1 MGFKIGVAIP
11 IGYYHG
17 ASGQTIRAR
26 IVDESGGVF
35 GAELT
40 LVENAAVL
48 AAGRPGFYESS
59 FTPDAAGTWSVIIY
73 YSSVKYGQMFY
84 DVGGGLTT
92 QEKADVEAEAVDAL
106 ESFDL
111 DHLLKVAHPTGDP
124 VADSILDLLL
134 NKDAG
139 QTFDRTTDSL
149 EFLGEI
155 NAAILADVTGI
166 AGAVMRGTD
175 GAALVADGWDAGLA
189 TILDNFTGVRIG
201 YLDELDFGLQ
211 EAIASIVDNQL
222 RNALGTVA
230 GGGTGFEED
239 GTGLS
244 LYTSIAG
251 IREASWF
258 DGTAQQALADMPY
271 IKTAISGEK
280 SPRVDQASIEAV
292 NLSLHNLRPDADVIQ
307 TSEYSGI
314 LVNIHRFRIGTD
326 GSWTAIVN
334 GAAMTEDAGF
344 ARYSYGFPNA
354 SWQAGDLVRYTVR
367 DGTIEIPAGS
377 GQAYK
382 IPQLFDYAVI
392 GGASAIIEMLGTP
405 GLFESTAATVNTVT
419 CADLV
424 DRAGLYEKMMIVPV
438 EGDQKGMGRYI
449 TEYNGTDVLTVV
461 PDWSTDPDASGN
473 FRFTIIPVPEGFLY
487 EAGKGLSASYDLIN
501 GIAQFTR
508 VYNDHTQTDAAGTE
522 DTIFEYDNAPYAW
535 KPTYLMV
542 HLDEM
547 VDGDHIEVRIY
558 EKDNDTDD
566 NWRLLAH
573 KNYFDAQSVPAKPI
587 RLPPVDLALKVTSAQ
602 TGGAA
607 RTNLFKLYKES

>member
-92 QEKADVEAEAVDAL
+92 QEKTDVEAEAVDAL

-175 GAALVADGWDAGLA
+175 NAATVADGWDAGLA
-189 TILDNFTGVRIG
+189 TILDNFTALRIG

-211 EAIASIVDNQL
+211 EAIAAVAAQIVVVDEFHDVPGADVVT
-222 RNALGTVA
+222 NALMRDVIGNKTDA
-230 GGGTGFEED
+230 PIQDADATQK
-239 GTGLS
+239 
-244 LYTSIAG
+244 SIIALVKGIHDVLWDDAG
-251 IREASWF
+251 IAAW
-258 DGTAQQALADMPY
+258 AAALAP
-271 IKTAISGEK
+271 ANGVSF
-280 SPRVDQASIEAV
+280 AEA
-292 NLSLHNLRPDADVIQ
+292 LRYVVENQ
-307 TSEYSGI
+307 FGSEY
-314 LVNIHRFRIGTD
+314 D
-326 GSWTAIVN
+326 GSPTLYETNITGWT
-334 GAAMTEDAGF
+334 GAAVATAVGSQIERLQLLQMT
-344 ARYSYGFPNA
+344 
-354 SWQAGDLVRYTVR
+354 LV
-367 DGTIEIPAGS
+367 GNNTIFTTS
-377 GQAYK
+377 
-382 IPQLFDYAVI
+382 
-392 GGASAIIEMLGTP
+392 
-405 GLFESTAATVNTVT
+405 AATVNTVT
-419 CADLV
+419 CAALV
-424 DRAGLYEKMMIVPV
+424 DRAGLYEKMMLIPTSGNQV
-438 EGDQKGMGRYI
+438 GQGRYI
-449 TEYNGTDVLTVV
+449 TEYDGTDVLTVV
-461 PDWSTDPDASGN
+461 PDWSTDPDAAGN
-473 FRFTIIPVPEGFLY
+473 FTFVIKPVPEGFLY

-508 VYNDHTQTDAAGTE
+508 VYNDYDILVLTVEETVY
-522 DTIFEYDNAPYAW
+522 EYDNSPYTW
-535 KPTYLMV
+535 KPDTLEV

-547 VDGDHIEVRIY
+547 VDGEHIEVKVY
-558 EKDNDTDD
+558 VKDNDTED
-566 NWRLLAH
+566 NWRLAIH
-573 KNYFDAQSVPAKPI
+573 KNYFDAQAVPVRAIKLSPT
-587 RLPPVDLALKVTSAQ
+587 DLAIKVTVEQ
-602 TGGAA
+602 TGGTL
-607 RTNLFKLYKES
+607 RDVLFKLYKES

>member
-48 AAGRPGFYESS
+48 AAGRPGFYEST
-59 FTPDAAGTWSVIIY
+59 FTPDAAGTWTALIY

-92 QEKADVEAEAVDAL
+92 QEKTDVQAEAEDAL
-106 ESFDL
+106 EGEDL

-124 VADSILDLLL
+124 VADTILDLIM
-134 NKDAG
+134 NKGAG
-139 QTFDRTTDSL
+139 QTFDRATDSL

-155 NAAILADVTGI
+155 
-166 AGAVMRGTD
+166 
-175 GAALVADGWDAGLA
+175 
-189 TILDNFTGVRIG
+189 
-201 YLDELDFGLQ
+201 
-211 EAIASIVDNQL
+211 
-222 RNALGTVA
+222 
-230 GGGTGFEED
+230 
-239 GTGLS
+239 
-244 LYTSIAG
+244 
-251 IREASWF
+251 
-258 DGTAQQALADMPY
+258 TA
-271 IKTAISGEK
+271 
-280 SPRVDQASIEAV
+280 
-292 NLSLHNLRPDADVIQ
+292 
-307 TSEYSGI
+307 
-314 LVNIHRFRIGTD
+314 
-326 GSWTAIVN
+326 
-334 GAAMTEDAGF
+334 
-344 ARYSYGFPNA
+344 
-354 SWQAGDLVRYTVR
+354 
-367 DGTIEIPAGS
+367 
-377 GQAYK
+377 
-382 IPQLFDYAVI
+382 
-392 GGASAIIEMLGTP
+392 AIIEMLGTP

-419 CADLV
+419 CPALV

-449 TEYNGTDVLTVV
+449 TEYDGTGVLTVV

-473 FRFTIIPVPEGFLY
+473 FRFTIMPVPEGFLY

-501 GIAQFTR
+501 GIVQFTR

-566 NWRLLAH
+566 NWRLFAH
-573 KNYFDAQSVPAKPI
+573 KNYFDAQSVPARPI